1 MILGHTLAESK
12 KAVIAAIIFLASII
26 ALFVA
31 YDPGIKTALIVLVG
45 NGFAVVAVFAAPRF
59 SAEDLSKTLGQLSG
73 SVFTLLAFFIKVNPS
88 LPVTIASI
96 IGLIP
101 IGYAIWRARNLEPIT
116 LEASPPLVPPLP
128 MTVAAP
134 VE

>member
-1 MILGHTLAESK
+1 MIFGHTLAESK
-12 KAVIAAIIFLASII
+12 KAAIAAIIFLASII

-31 YDPGIKTALIVLVG
+31 YDPGIKTALIVLIG

-59 SAEDLSKTLGQLSG
+59 SPEDLSKTLAQLSG

-101 IGYAIWRARNLEPIT
+101 VGYAIWKARNLEPIT
-116 LEASPPLVPPLP
+116 LEAPPPIPPSPS
-128 MTVAAP
+128 TVP